1 VPLLPH
7 AQGPGLDAGSVGQLS
22 DGEVI
27 SYKLNNSYSIH
38 EQTVEVTTTLGN
50 RRQMTALASTAGF
63 SAAYRDHYPL
73 AFSAAYRVLG
83 DAAAAEDVVQ
93 DVFTALWR
101 EPRKFDPQ
109 RGSLPGYVAMVARS
123 RAVDRVRSRNAGSAA
138 VDRLAVRD
146 AAREAEVESP
156 AESVVRQED
165 AGRILSALA
174 ELPAAQRD
182 AVLLAYGRDL
192 STAEIAEAAGVPL
205 GTAKSRLRLGLQRT
219 RQAVS
224 TAAAA

>member
-1 VPLLPH
+1 M
-7 AQGPGLDAGSVGQLS
+7 
-22 DGEVI
+22 
-27 SYKLNNSYSIH
+27 
-38 EQTVEVTTTLGN
+38 TVLT
-50 RRQMTALASTAGF
+50 STAGF
-63 SAAYRDHYPL
+63 SAAYRENHAL

-83 DAAAAEDVVQ
+83 DAAAAEDIVQ

-101 EPRKFDPQ
+101 EPRKFDAR
-109 RGSLPGYVAMVARS
+109 RGSLPGYVAMMARS

-138 VDRLAVRD
+138 VDRLAVRE
-146 AAREAEVESP
+146 AVREGEVESP
-156 AESVVRQED
+156 AESVVRHED

-174 ELPAAQRD
+174 ELPSAQRD
-182 AVLLAYGRDL
+182 AVLMAYGRDL
-192 STAEIAEAAGVPL
+192 STAEIARAAGVPL

>member
-1 VPLLPH
+1 M
-7 AQGPGLDAGSVGQLS
+7 
-22 DGEVI
+22 
-27 SYKLNNSYSIH
+27 
-38 EQTVEVTTTLGN
+38 TVLT
-50 RRQMTALASTAGF
+50 STAGF
-63 SAAYRDHYPL
+63 SAAYCENHAL

-83 DAAAAEDVVQ
+83 DAAAAEDIVQ

-101 EPRKFDPQ
+101 EPRKFDAR
-109 RGSLPGYVAMVARS
+109 RGSLPGYVAMMARS

-138 VDRLAVRD
+138 VDRLAVRE
-146 AAREAEVESP
+146 AVREDEVESP
-156 AESVVRQED
+156 AESVVRRED
-165 AGRILSALA
+165 ADRILSALA

-182 AVLLAYGRDL
+182 AVLMAYGRDL
-192 STAEIAEAAGVPL
+192 STAEIARAAGVPL